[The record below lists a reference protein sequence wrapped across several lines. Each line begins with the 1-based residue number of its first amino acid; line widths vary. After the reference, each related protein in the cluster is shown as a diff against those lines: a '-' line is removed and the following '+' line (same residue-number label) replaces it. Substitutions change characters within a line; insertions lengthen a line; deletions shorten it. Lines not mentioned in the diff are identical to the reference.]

1 MVLDVTPQR
10 HKTDNKKHVNMF
22 EFSSQMWQGFFKQ
35 VNCQICV
42 GGEGQDGPKKAL

>member
-10 HKTDNKKHVNMF
+10 HKTYNKKHVNMF
-22 EFSSQMWQGFFKQ
+22 EFSFQMWQGFFKQ

-42 GGEGQDGPKKAL
+42 GGGGQDGPKKAL